1 MDPHTRRL
9 INTTGYD
16 TSTGVYA
23 AMPDEVHPVILQP
36 TLAEVVHALTVLWW
50 SVRLFPYA
58 EPVDEPVMLT
68 AMLTAIER
76 PLLPTAPGFAFDA
89 PVQASGKS
97 LLTKVLAELSGTTP
111 VMSPQ
116 PGSSGEQELR
126 KSIFAMLLEG
136 RRVIVFDN
144 VIGEVDSASLAA
156 VYTSPTY
163 SDRILGKSSSGTVPT
178 NALILMSGNNITL
191 KGDLPRRVL
200 KCRIDPKTE
209 TPHQRS
215 FNFDPAAMVRD
226 HRQQIVAAALTIIIG
241 FITLGQGI
249 ALGRGRTASFDL
261 WDDIIRQTVCWL
273 ADLQKRGLL
282 PSGQTP
288 DGLACPSLVDP
299 LDAIADA
306 IAVDPGL
313 LQLGRLLDAWSNTIG
328 TGYANASKMTVKEL
342 VKAHGHFK
350 PATPG
355 ASDSDCPTLAEVFVE
370 IAGVPRTSEI
380 NNPNLGTYFA
390 AHADRVLHGRAMRQG
405 KPYQGAATWWVE
417 DVGESGE
424 SGDSGDSG
432 ESDLSDSK
440 RKKGNVISI
449 GSKAT
454 NPTKVTELTK
464 PAAASK
470 R

>member
-1 MDPHTRRL
+1 
-9 INTTGYD
+9 
-16 TSTGVYA
+16 
-23 AMPDEVHPVILQP
+23 
-36 TLAEVVHALTVLWW
+36 
-50 SVRLFPYA
+50 
-58 EPVDEPVMLT
+58 MLT

-111 VMSPQ
+111 VMSPH

-156 VYTSPTY
+156 VYTSPIY
-163 SDRILGKSSSGTVPT
+163 SDRILGKSNSGTVPT

-215 FNFDPAAMVRD
+215 FDFDPAAMVRD
-226 HRQQIVAAALTIIIG
+226 HRQQIVAAALTLFYG
-241 FITLGQGI
+241 YFSLGCEKR
-249 ALGRGRTASFDL
+249 LGKGRTASYDE

-282 PSGQTP
+282 PSGHTA
-288 DGLACPSLVDP
+288 DGLACPRLVDP

-313 LQLGRLLDAWSNTIG
+313 LQLGRLLTAWSHTIG
-328 TGYANASKMTVKEL
+328 TGYAHASKMTVKEL
-342 VKAHGHFK
+342 VKAHGNVK
-350 PATPG
+350 PATPD
-355 ASDSDCPTLAEVFVE
+355 ASDPDCPTLAEVFADL
-370 IAGVPRTSEI
+370 AGVPRTSEI
-380 NNPNLGTYFA
+380 NNKKLGMYFA
-390 AHADRVLHGRAMRQG
+390 THADRVLRGLTIRQG

-417 DVGESGE
+417 DVG
-424 SGDSGDSG
+424 DSG

-440 RKKGNVISI
+440 KKNGDVISI
-449 GSKAT
+449 ESKAT
-454 NPTKVTELTK
+454 NLTKVTELTK